1 MIVSADVEVFV
12 NLLDFASTVP
22 TFLDLVQYPFRGLA
36 AIDFDAV
43 PLATRPVFD
52 FFASDLGF
60 FVPIDVTSLMQAAQV
75 PPALVDFQLRF
86 SRDMSVPPLAPS
98 SPIGWAPNGEPVTPP
113 RRGGVLRNG
122 RFRRRSQRNGGAAPV
137 TFLRGSARGVRGF
150 CCRIVL
156 VPATRTRN
164 KLADLGAVAAGLA
177 HEIRNPLN
185 SLYIN
190 GQLLEEMLSELPEEG
205 VPQKGDLL
213 SLARANLKVTQR
225 LNDTLSGFLRFA
237 RPPAMELALVDLNRI
252 VSETLRF
259 LEMELA
265 YRGVSLKTKLHP
277 TPLPILADEKLLKQ
291 ALLNLLLNAQEA
303 VEKEEK
309 VIRVTTG
316 VRAGRPFVRIR
327 DNGRGIPPS
336 DRRHIF
342 RLFFTTRKN
351 GSGLGLPI
359 VRQIVRQHGGAVY
372 VRSREGKGTTMTV
385 ALLFEEQFRAMYPGR
400 LPLALPQGGRP

>member
-1 MIVSADVEVFV
+1 
-12 NLLDFASTVP
+12 
-22 TFLDLVQYPFRGLA
+22 
-36 AIDFDAV
+36 
-43 PLATRPVFD
+43 
-52 FFASDLGF
+52 
-60 FVPIDVTSLMQAAQV
+60 
-75 PPALVDFQLRF
+75 
-86 SRDMSVPPLAPS
+86 
-98 SPIGWAPNGEPVTPP
+98 
-113 RRGGVLRNG
+113 
-122 RFRRRSQRNGGAAPV
+122 
-137 TFLRGSARGVRGF
+137 
-150 CCRIVL
+150 

-190 GQLLEEMLSELPEEG
+190 GQILEEMLSELPEKG

-259 LEMELA
+259 LEMELT
-265 YRGVSLKTKLHP
+265 YRGITLKPRLYA

-303 VEKEEK
+303 LEKKEK
-309 VIRVTTG
+309 VIHVTTG

-327 DNGRGIPPS
+327 DNGRGIPAS

-359 VRQIVRQHGGAVY
+359 VRQIVRQHGGAIY
-372 VRSREGKGTTMTV
+372 IRSREGKGTTMTV

>member
-1 MIVSADVEVFV
+1 M
-12 NLLDFASTVP
+12 
-22 TFLDLVQYPFRGLA
+22 
-36 AIDFDAV
+36 
-43 PLATRPVFD
+43 
-52 FFASDLGF
+52 
-60 FVPIDVTSLMQAAQV
+60 
-75 PPALVDFQLRF
+75 
-86 SRDMSVPPLAPS
+86 
-98 SPIGWAPNGEPVTPP
+98 
-113 RRGGVLRNG
+113 
-122 RFRRRSQRNGGAAPV
+122 
-137 TFLRGSARGVRGF
+137 
-150 CCRIVL
+150 
-156 VPATRTRN
+156 PATKTRN

-190 GQLLEEMLSELPEEG
+190 GQLLEEMLSELPGEG

-303 VEKEEK
+303 VEKE
-309 VIRVTTG
+309 VRVTTG
-316 VRAGRPFVRIR
+316 VRAGRPFVRIH

-385 ALLFEEQFRAMYPGR
+385 ALLFEEQFRAMFPGR
-400 LPLALPQGGRP
+400 LPLALPEGGRP

>member
-1 MIVSADVEVFV
+1 M
-12 NLLDFASTVP
+12 
-22 TFLDLVQYPFRGLA
+22 
-36 AIDFDAV
+36 
-43 PLATRPVFD
+43 
-52 FFASDLGF
+52 
-60 FVPIDVTSLMQAAQV
+60 
-75 PPALVDFQLRF
+75 
-86 SRDMSVPPLAPS
+86 
-98 SPIGWAPNGEPVTPP
+98 
-113 RRGGVLRNG
+113 
-122 RFRRRSQRNGGAAPV
+122 
-137 TFLRGSARGVRGF
+137 
-150 CCRIVL
+150 
-156 VPATRTRN
+156 PATRTRN
-164 KLADLGAVAAGLA
+164 KVADLGAVAAGLA

-185 SLYIN
+185 SLYVN
-190 GQLLEEMLSELPEEG
+190 GQLLEEMLSELPEES

-237 RPPAMELALVDLNRI
+237 RPPAMELAPVDLNRI

-259 LEMELA
+259 LGMELA

-277 TPLPILADEKLLKQ
+277 APLPILADEKLLKQ

-316 VRAGRPFVRIR
+316 VRAGRPFVRVH

-336 DRRHIF
+336 DRRRIF

-359 VRQIVRQHGGAVY
+359 VRQIVRQHGGAIY
-372 VRSREGKGTTMTV
+372 VRSREGEGTTMTV
-385 ALLFEEQFRAMYPGR
+385 ALPFEERFRAMFPGR
-400 LPLALPQGGRP
+400 LPRALPQGERP

>member
-1 MIVSADVEVFV
+1 M
-12 NLLDFASTVP
+12 
-22 TFLDLVQYPFRGLA
+22 
-36 AIDFDAV
+36 
-43 PLATRPVFD
+43 
-52 FFASDLGF
+52 
-60 FVPIDVTSLMQAAQV
+60 
-75 PPALVDFQLRF
+75 
-86 SRDMSVPPLAPS
+86 
-98 SPIGWAPNGEPVTPP
+98 
-113 RRGGVLRNG
+113 
-122 RFRRRSQRNGGAAPV
+122 
-137 TFLRGSARGVRGF
+137 
-150 CCRIVL
+150 
-156 VPATRTRN
+156 PATKTRN

-190 GQLLEEMLSELPEEG
+190 GQLLEEMLSDLPEEG
-205 VPQKGDLL
+205 VPRKGELL

-237 RPPAMELALVDLNRI
+237 RPPAMELALFDLNRI

-259 LEMELA
+259 LETELA
-265 YRGVSLKTKLHP
+265 YRGISLKTKLHP
-277 TPLPILADEKLLKQ
+277 SPLPILADEKLLKQ

-316 VRAGRPFVRIR
+316 VRAGRPFLRIH

-372 VRSREGKGTTMTV
+372 VRSREGIGTTITV

-400 LPLALPQGGRP
+400 LPLALPQGRRS

>member
-1 MIVSADVEVFV
+1 
-12 NLLDFASTVP
+12 
-22 TFLDLVQYPFRGLA
+22 
-36 AIDFDAV
+36 
-43 PLATRPVFD
+43 
-52 FFASDLGF
+52 
-60 FVPIDVTSLMQAAQV
+60 
-75 PPALVDFQLRF
+75 
-86 SRDMSVPPLAPS
+86 
-98 SPIGWAPNGEPVTPP
+98 
-113 RRGGVLRNG
+113 
-122 RFRRRSQRNGGAAPV
+122 
-137 TFLRGSARGVRGF
+137 
-150 CCRIVL
+150 

-237 RPPAMELALVDLNRI
+237 RPPAMGLALVDLNRI

-259 LEMELA
+259 LETEFA

-327 DNGRGIPPS
+327 DNGRGIPAS

-359 VRQIVRQHGGAVY
+359 VRQIVRQHGGAIY

-400 LPLALPQGGRP
+400 LPLALPRGRRS